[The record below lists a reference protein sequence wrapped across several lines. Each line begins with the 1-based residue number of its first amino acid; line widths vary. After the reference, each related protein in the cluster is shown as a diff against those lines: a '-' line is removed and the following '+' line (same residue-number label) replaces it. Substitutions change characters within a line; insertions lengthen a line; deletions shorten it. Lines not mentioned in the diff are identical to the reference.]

1 MAFTPGTFD
10 ILAEVHP
17 SAIDVVVD
25 VILEQLRAQGKTTF
39 TQQIGSGAGVVSG
52 SVDVELTDLSVPGV
66 RSLDLADRFKP
77 GNTLAS
83 FRVDAELQ
91 VTVTVFGLTSTLTE
105 TFFITLV
112 DLQFGIFTTPG
123 GLPVGVSLGFQ
134 QIDIDAGGLRT
145 LRVLNPALDVLAD
158 FIALGVRTL
167 LSPLGLVP
175 IPILQFADAFVQLGL
190 SFEPPSPHLGT
201 NQGGDALAIAA
212 DFKAA
217 GNASDISVVT
227 DIIPAGSSFNVATVL
242 ADRPINQLLPFLL
255 TSNQLPRSIPTS
267 GANFSVRSTN
277 VSFLDPGSRAS
288 RIQVDAHASARIK
301 VKKGGFFGKLFGK
314 KKKVTVHAYARITL
328 DAGVVDDPATGLAVV
343 DFAFEATLQ
352 ARATIQSVL
361 VGTLTVLLAPFIVPL
376 FIILSQVINFAADKL
391 LPLSFDFSVSGS
403 DLEVRLTKLQTQL
416 RLVSAGF
423 TEATVKMR
431 LDAKGDG
438 RFALEHFTRHQ
449 IQQTGIPL
457 KVGYEPNSLESR
469 NGELFLG
476 VELAKR

>member
-1 MAFTPGTFD
+1 MAFTAGTFD

-17 SAIDVVVD
+17 SAIDVVID

-39 TQQIGSGAGVVSG
+39 TQQIGSGAGAVRG

-66 RSLDLADRFKP
+66 RSLDLADRFRP

-83 FRVDAELQ
+83 FRVDAELK
-91 VTVTVFGLTSTLTE
+91 VVVTVFGLTNTLTE

-134 QIDIDAGGLRT
+134 QIDIDAGGLQT

-175 IPILQFADAFVQLGL
+175 IPVLQFADAFVQLGL

-217 GNASDISVVT
+217 GNSSDIAVVT
-227 DIIPAGSSFNVATVL
+227 DIIPANSPFNVATVL

-255 TSNQLPRSIPTS
+255 TSNQLPRSIPTA
-267 GANFSVRSTN
+267 GADFSVRSTN
-277 VSFLDPGSRAS
+277 VSFLDPASRAS

-314 KKKVTVHAYARITL
+314 KKVTVHAYARITL
-328 DAGVVDDPATGLAVV
+328 DAEVVDDPATGLAVV

-352 ARATIQSVL
+352 ARASIQSVL

-391 LPLSFDFSVSGS
+391 LPLKFDFSVSGS

-416 RLVSAGF
+416 QLVSTGF
-423 TEATVKMR
+423 TEATVKIR
-431 LDAKGDG
+431 LDAQGDG

-449 IQQTGIPL
+449 IQQTGVPL
-457 KVGYEPNSLESR
+457 KVGYEPTSLESR
-469 NGELFLG
+469 RGELFLG